1 MNNLGQQSFY
11 PVMKKLTVSLSSLA
25 LLGLASCTS
34 YQQQG
39 ALVGG
44 LLGAGAGALLG
55 DDHQDVVAGA
65 AVGAGVGVAGAAVHE
80 NEMRR
85 RNAGRYGNQP
95 SQQYRPS
102 QQYGGSNRSTPRPAP
117 QPQDYPTAQ
126 RTTTPGEVLSP
137 YPPNNRIDVSG
148 FRSGQMVKDPNTGQ
162 IFRVP

>member
-1 MNNLGQQSFY
+1 
-11 PVMKKLTVSLSSLA
+11 MKMPTVTMISLVV
-25 LLGLASCTS
+25 LGLASCTS

-44 LLGAGAGALLG
+44 LVGAVAGALLG
-55 DDHQDVVAGA
+55 DDHQDVIAGA
-65 AVGAGVGVAGAAVHE
+65 AVGAGVGAAGAAVHE

-85 RNAGRYGNQP
+85 RNADYYGNP
-95 SQQYRPS
+95 
-102 QQYGGSNRSTPRPAP
+102 TPRQYQEPGQSAPQPEP

-148 FRSGQMVKDPNTGQ
+148 FRSGQLVKDPKTGQ

>member
-1 MNNLGQQSFY
+1 MQMRRVSFTF
-11 PVMKKLTVSLSSLA
+11 VA
-25 LLGLASCTS
+25 ALGLASCTS

-44 LLGAGAGALLG
+44 LVGAGAGALLG
-55 DDHQDVVAGA
+55 DDHQDVIAGA
-65 AVGAGVGVAGAAVHE
+65 AVGAGVGAAGAAVHE

-85 RNAGRYGNQP
+85 RNAARYGNPQPRPDGSYQGAPQP
-95 SQQYRPS
+95 SPQPS
-102 QQYGGSNRSTPRPAP
+102 PR
-117 QPQDYPTAQ
+117 PQDYPTAQ

-148 FRSGQMVKDPNTGQ
+148 FRSGQLVKDPNTGQ

>member
-1 MNNLGQQSFY
+1 MIF
-11 PVMKKLTVSLSSLA
+11 LA
-25 LLGLASCTS
+25 VLGLASCTS

-44 LLGAGAGALLG
+44 LVGAGAGALLG
-55 DDHQDVVAGA
+55 DDHQDVIAGA
-65 AVGAGVGVAGAAVHE
+65 AVGAGVGAAGAAVHE

-85 RNAGRYGNQP
+85 RNAGHQGIQSPHGYQGSDQPAPQP
-95 SQQYRPS
+95 SPQ
-102 QQYGGSNRSTPRPAP
+102 PAP

-148 FRSGQMVKDPNTGQ
+148 FRSGQLVKDPNTGQ